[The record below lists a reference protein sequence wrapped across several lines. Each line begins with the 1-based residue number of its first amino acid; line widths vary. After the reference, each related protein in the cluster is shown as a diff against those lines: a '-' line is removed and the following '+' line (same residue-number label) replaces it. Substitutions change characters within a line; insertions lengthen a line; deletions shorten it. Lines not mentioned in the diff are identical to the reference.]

1 MPHLEA
7 PSIVPLE
14 DCPIMSGG
22 MGAHVLSPE
31 GLGRIS
37 AMGAAATA
45 SVTAAEVVV
54 ARELMRG
61 NEAFF
66 RALGQFPVQY
76 MAEQFADSYW
86 RGNHSAVSCVMVVT
100 GVVVWCGVVA

>member
-1 MPHLEA
+1 MPHLDN

-14 DCPIMSGG
+14 DCQIMSGG

-37 AMGAAATA
+37 GMGAAATA

-66 RALGQFPVQY
+66 RALGSFRSSTWPNNL
-76 MAEQFADSYW
+76 
-86 RGNHSAVSCVMVVT
+86 RIPT
-100 GVVVWCGVVA
+100 GARVG